1 LIIYKKTK
9 NYRKPQV
16 ENLDKN
22 KLKITTRSKKH
33 VYIVFLSDIFTT

>member
-22 KLKITTRSKKH
+22 KVKIIKGQKSM
-33 VYIVFLSDIFTT
+33 YI